1 MVNSLIKTD
10 STAKLIE
17 RHKESLNK
25 MHMLHKEA
33 QERIG
38 QKEQFVRY
46 TVPSNET
53 PQINADY
60 REMQG
65 EITNMV
71 SGLEYKVKKDE
82 TTFMNE
88 FTDRLRE
95 LHAEYRELE
104 KINRELSSMTKLSD
118 DIDDLIKV
126 RD

>member
-53 PQINADY
+53 P
-60 REMQG
+60 
-65 EITNMV
+65 
-71 SGLEYKVKKDE
+71 
-82 TTFMNE
+82 
-88 FTDRLRE
+88 
-95 LHAEYRELE
+95 
-104 KINRELSSMTKLSD
+104 
-118 DIDDLIKV
+118 
-126 RD
+126 